1 MVWILLL
8 SCSLV
13 YASVPLP
20 PRIGPDGKKADMFGC
35 MQSNDYYV
43 VNFAAYQVDPQSPPN
58 DRRPPVAYCLEI
70 PRAGSTRVTLDLL
83 DRDVRRKSVALTIL
97 DGAGKRVLSMP
108 MGEAR
113 SGVVSADVDFPG
125 PGFYDLV
132 LYVDDTDLRIPPDV
146 GALHMPLRVALPTPL
161 PKASLGQWATV
172 VLVIGALVF
181 GLGLLLPRALKSRP
195 PNAKE
200 VLEN

>member
-1 MVWILLL
+1 MVWTLLL
-8 SCSLV
+8 SCSSV

-20 PRIGPDGKKADMFGC
+20 PRVGPDGKKADMFGC

-43 VNFAAYQVDPQSPPN
+43 VNFAAYQMDPQSPPN

-70 PRAGSTRVTLDLL
+70 PRAGPTRVTLDLL
-83 DRDVRRKSVALTIL
+83 DRDVRRKAVALTIL

-125 PGFYDLV
+125 PGLYDLV
-132 LYVDDTDLRIPPDV
+132 LYVDDTDLRIAPDV
-146 GALHMPLRVALPTPL
+146 GALHMPLRVAMPTP
-161 PKASLGQWATV
+161 PPAASIGRVVTV
-172 VLVIGALVF
+172 VGVVGLLAF
-181 GLGLLLPRALKSRP
+181 GLGVLVPRLLKSR
-195 PNAKE
+195 AASEWE
-200 VLEN
+200 VLGG